1 MPLNID
7 MLDPLILNSNTRL
20 STEFFKKHFDE
31 IYNLSSFGL
40 KILFK
45 RSLYHGLIS
54 NEYLNKNWNK
64 IKQLCK
70 NQLDFLSVLPVE
82 VVQEH
87 LNEFNILNVIQ
98 NVRLPKQLFDKIT
111 LQIEQQIK
119 NGEINTDTEFRFCYD
134 IHSPNIK
141 YINEKFILQ
150 HPLIFNNDLYYAGQ
164 TVKMSE
170 QFLLD
175 NITLFSPES
184 VENLLNNPSR
194 YKL

>member
-7 MLDPLILNSNTRL
+7 MLDKLILNSNTRL
-20 STEFFKKHFDE
+20 STKFYEKHFDE
-31 IYNLSSFGL
+31 IYNLSPFGL

-45 RSLYHGLIS
+45 RSLYHDLIS
-54 NEYLNKNWNK
+54 NEYLNENWNK

-82 VVQEH
+82 IVQDH
-87 LNEFNILNVIQ
+87 LNEFSIQNVIQ
-98 NVRLPKQLFDKIT
+98 NVKLPKQLFDKIVV
-111 LQIEQQIK
+111 QIEQQIK
-119 NGEINTDTEFRFCYD
+119 NSEINDVEFRFCYD

-150 HPLIFNNDLYYAGQ
+150 HPLIFTNDLYYAGQ

-175 NITLFSPES
+175 NITLFGPEAI
-184 VENLLNNPSR
+184 ENLLNNPSR

>member
-1 MPLNID
+1 MPLNPD
-7 MLDPLILNSNTRL
+7 KLDKLILNSNTRL
-20 STEFFKKHFDE
+20 STKFYEKHFDE
-31 IYNLSSFGL
+31 IYNLSPFGL

-45 RSLYHGLIS
+45 RSLYHDLIS
-54 NEYLNKNWNK
+54 NEYLNENWNK

-82 VVQEH
+82 IVQDH
-87 LNEFNILNVIQ
+87 LNEFSIQNVIQ
-98 NVRLPKQLFDKIT
+98 NVKLPKQLFDKIVV
-111 LQIEQQIK
+111 QIEQQIK
-119 NGEINTDTEFRFCYD
+119 NGEINDVEFRFCYD

-150 HPLIFNNDLYYAGQ
+150 HPLIFTNDLYYAGQ

-175 NITLFSPES
+175 NITLFGPEAI
-184 VENLLNNPSR
+184 ENLLNNPSR